1 MKKTILMLAM
11 SAMTLG
17 AFAQKNSIL
26 VSGNFGFNSATNAA
40 DVSTTTIN
48 FAPRLGYEFKENMT
62 IGLNFGYASSK
73 TGDAAATSAIN
84 FGPFFRYNMPLG
96 DIFSIYTDV
105 YANYSSLS
113 NDRGTGFNFGVT
125 PGVMAK
131 LGKGWAT
138 TINFANL
145 GYTSFE
151 DESSFG
157 LNVLGLGYDATS
169 LMTGLGNGGLLGG
182 FTFGI
187 QKNFGLK

>member
-1 MKKTILMLAM
+1 MLAM

-138 TINFANL
+138 TFNFANL
-145 GYTSFE
+145 GYMSSGPTGAKT
-151 DESSFG
+151 SSFG
-157 LNVLGLGYDATS
+157 LNVLGLGYTDPS
-169 LMTGLGNGGLLGG
+169 SVMVNSYLGGL
-182 FTFGI
+182 TFGI

>member
-26 VSGNFGFNSATNAA
+26 VSGNFGFTSETNAA
-40 DVSTTTIN
+40 DVSTSTIK
-48 FAPRLGYEFKENMT
+48 FEPRLGYEFQENMT
-62 IGLNFGYASSK
+62 IGLNFGYNSSK
-73 TGDAAATSAIN
+73 TGDFAALSAIN

-125 PGVMAK
+125 PGVLAK

-138 TINFANL
+138 TLNFANL
-145 GYTSFE
+145 MY
-151 DESSFG
+151 SSEGKTGAKSSEFG
-157 LNVLGLGYDATS
+157 LTVLGT
-169 LMTGLGNGGLLGG
+169 GGL
-182 FTFGI
+182 TMGI

>member
-26 VSGNFGFNSATNAA
+26 VSGNFGFTSATNAQ

-62 IGLNFGYASSK
+62 IGLNFGYSSQ
-73 TGDAAATSAIN
+73 TVGDADALSAIN

-96 DIFSIYTDV
+96 DIFSIFTDV

-125 PGVMAK
+125 PGVLAK

-138 TINFANL
+138 TLNFANL
-145 GYTSFE
+145 GYTSSGRTGAKTSE
-151 DESSFG
+151 FG
-157 LNVLGLGYDATS
+157 LTVLGT
-169 LMTGLGNGGLLGG
+169 GGL
-182 FTFGI
+182 TMGI

>member
-40 DVSTTTIN
+40 DVTTTTIN

-62 IGLNFGYASSK
+62 IGLNFGYTS
-73 TGDAAATSAIN
+73 TTVGDADALSTIN

-105 YANYSSLS
+105 YANYTSLN

-138 TINFANL
+138 TLNFANL

-151 DESSFG
+151 DDSQFG
-157 LNVLGLGYDATS
+157 LSVLGLGYSDATQI
-169 LMTGLGNGGLLGG
+169 GNQFLGGL
-182 FTFGI
+182 TFGI